1 MSKSTAA
8 RPYPDRVNKT
18 ATDPLVG
25 AVLEDRYRI
34 RGMIARGGMAT
45 VYHALDERLERTVA
59 IKVIHPA
66 YATDPSF
73 VDRFTREARS
83 IARLSHPNVVA
94 VYDQGSHNGLAFLVM
109 EYVPGR
115 TLRHLLTERGRLA
128 PEEAVGVLG
137 PLLSA
142 LAAAHRIGM
151 VHRDVKPENVLLSTD
166 GTVKVADFG
175 LARIAESSRAT
186 ATKGV
191 MFGTV
196 AYVAPEIVTVGSADP
211 RADVYAAGIV
221 LFEMLT
227 GQPPYRGETPVSVAY
242 QHVHSEMPTP
252 SDRAQ
257 GVPYAL
263 DDLVLHS
270 TMREP
275 GARPTDAGAML
286 AELRD
291 VVSDLGMTAMP
302 PAIEPPAPQWEMP
315 TEAVPKA
322 SLITGPQ
329 PPAQM
334 PAPTHPSN
342 PNQLG
347 RAPVPQPVDVDD
359 LPYDEQ
365 PSRLSQL
372 VNAIP
377 PQHRRY
383 VVIGVIAVLAI
394 LVGTMAWWLGAG
406 RYVEAPQVVGLSKV
420 AAEAK
425 LTQAGLHAGYDTP
438 AYDEKVPKG
447 SVVSQDPSGG
457 GDVVGG
463 GTVTLVLS
471 KGPERYTVPNL
482 VNQPQAAALSTLRG
496 LNLNPQAIEAYDSK
510 IPAGN
515 VVSTDPAAGASIKR
529 DAIVKVVV
537 SKGAEP
543 VQLPNLVGRDQGDAS
558 SRLSNLGLKP
568 SIKRE
573 FSDTVP
579 AGTVIAQNPG
589 PSTVGKGST
598 VTLTVSKGPNVV
610 TVPDLRGQTP
620 QAASAKLRG
629 LGLNPQVETLPGGQ
643 GQVFNQNPPPNSKV
657 PAGSTVTLYVF

>member
-1 MSKSTAA
+1 
-8 RPYPDRVNKT
+8 
-18 ATDPLVG
+18 
-25 AVLEDRYRI
+25 
-34 RGMIARGGMAT
+34 
-45 VYHALDERLERTVA
+45 
-59 IKVIHPA
+59 
-66 YATDPSF
+66 
-73 VDRFTREARS
+73 
-83 IARLSHPNVVA
+83 
-94 VYDQGSHNGLAFLVM
+94 
-109 EYVPGR
+109 
-115 TLRHLLTERGRLA
+115 
-128 PEEAVGVLG
+128 
-137 PLLSA
+137 
-142 LAAAHRIGM
+142 
-151 VHRDVKPENVLLSTD
+151 
-166 GTVKVADFG
+166 VADFG

-227 GQPPYRGETPVSVAY
+227 GQPPYRGETPVAVAY

-275 GARPTDAGAML
+275 GARPPDAGAML

-329 PPAQM
+329 PSAPTQA
-334 PAPTHPSN
+334 PGPTHPSN
-342 PNQLG
+342 PG
-347 RAPVPQPVDVDD
+347 RATVPPPVNVDD
-359 LPYDEQ
+359 LPYEEQ
-365 PSRLSQL
+365 PSRLAQL

-406 RYVEAPQVVGLSKV
+406 RYVEAPQVVGLTKV

-438 AYDEKVPKG
+438 VFDEKVPKG
-447 SVVSQDPSGG
+447 SVVSQDPSGE
-457 GDVVGG
+457 VVGG

-471 KGPERYTVPNL
+471 KGPERYTIPNL

-496 LNLNPQAIEAYDSK
+496 LHLNPQPTEAYDSK

-515 VVSTDPAAGASIKR
+515 VVSTDPAAGTQAKR
-529 DAIVKVVV
+529 DAVVKVVV

-543 VQLPNLVGRDQGDAS
+543 VQLPSVVGQGQSRAS
-558 SRLSNLGLKP
+558 DTLTDLGLKV

-573 FSDTVP
+573 FNDTVP

-589 PSTVGKGST
+589 PGTVGKGST

-620 QAASAKLRG
+620 DAASAKLRG
-629 LGLNPQVETLPGGQ
+629 LGLNPSVQTLPGGQ